1 MIIKHYTLMKKHY
14 KYEAYIKK
22 SYQENVE
29 WKDDYLV
36 INSIIQW
43 LQIIKYS
50 KDIKEERNT

>member
-1 MIIKHYTLMKKHY
+1 MKKHY